1 MIVLKLL
8 KMKMNI
14 LANYKNRKQKVIF
27 RTTSGKKIC
36 TVKFTKEQFSLIQ
49 LAAKVTGETVE
60 EFFLSAIK
68 QIGKK

>member
-1 MIVLKLL
+1 
-8 KMKMNI
+8 MK
-14 LANYKNRKQKVIF
+14 KNFRDQIRFYINSKFPNKKVKIKF

-36 TVKFTKEQFSLIQ
+36 TVKFNKEQFSLIES
-49 LAAKVTGETVE
+49 AAKVTGETIE